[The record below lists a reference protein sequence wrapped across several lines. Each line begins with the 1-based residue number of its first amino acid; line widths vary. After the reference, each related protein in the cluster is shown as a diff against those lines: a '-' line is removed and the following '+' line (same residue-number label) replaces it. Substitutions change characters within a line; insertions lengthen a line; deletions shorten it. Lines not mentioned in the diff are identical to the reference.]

1 MADKGLLN
9 LFDECAVGS
18 AHLSLQEEEDN
29 LKMRQI
35 CPEAT
40 IK

>member
-1 MADKGLLN
+1 MAGKGLN
-9 LFDECAVGS
+9 LSDDCVAGC
-18 AHLSLQEEEDN
+18 AHLSLQEEEGK